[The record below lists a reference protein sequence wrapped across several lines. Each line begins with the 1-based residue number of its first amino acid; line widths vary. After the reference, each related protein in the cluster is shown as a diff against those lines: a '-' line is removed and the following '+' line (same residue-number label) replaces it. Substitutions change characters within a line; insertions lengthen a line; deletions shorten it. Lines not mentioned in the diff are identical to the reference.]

1 MSLRALSYLARISS
15 CNAEIARMTAENVYL
30 TFLGDRPA
38 YLADSF
44 DEQRATLDNI
54 NNEIQCAMQ
63 MGLQ

>member
-15 CNAEIARMTAENVYL
+15 CNAEIARMTAENVYR
-30 TFLGDRPA
+30 TFLDNRPA

-44 DEQRATLDNI
+44 DEQRTELDNI
-54 NNEIQCAMQ
+54 NKEIQCAMQ